1 MKDNTDELIK
11 DFKQKV
17 KEYESVGQ
25 NPKLLKNLTT
35 KERLAISEQCL
46 TILILENKKIK
57 KELFLILNLALL
69 LNLINLIAIFILC
82 H

>member
-1 MKDNTDELIK
+1 MTDNADELIK

-17 KEYESVGQ
+17 KEYESAGQ

-57 KELFLILNLALL
+57 KDLLLIYLILVVNLG
-69 LNLINLIAIFILC
+69 ILIAIFKLC